1 MRVILER
8 CIIEIAL
15 SRVPRCPYGAFAAQA
30 RFLVVGAHALAVHG
44 FPRATQDIDLWI
56 DPVPSN
62 AERVW
67 SALIAFGAPVGQLGV
82 TRDDLVH
89 ADMAIQLGLPPNRI
103 DLLTGVTGIGD
114 FDWAW
119 RNRMDRDVRGRQVPF
134 IGREALLQNKRA
146 AGRKKDLADADLLEG
161 IEQQRP

>member
-1 MRVILER
+1 MNDDWFDLLVVL
-8 CIIEIAL
+8 L
-15 SRVPRCPYGAFAAQA
+15 DAQA

-67 SALIAFGAPVGQLGV
+67 SALIAFGAPVGHLGV

-89 ADMAIQLGLPPNRI
+89 
-103 DLLTGVTGIGD
+103 TGIGRRC
-114 FDWAW
+114 FKTS
-119 RNRMDRDVRGRQVPF
+119 VLRGASK
-134 IGREALLQNKRA
+134 I
-146 AGRKKDLADADLLEG
+146 
-161 IEQQRP
+161 